1 MPAPVLTQSVVAKL
15 NVVIKNTAASTANDV
30 NYTITKV
37 TPLTSNTDS
46 NKVKVEAATGNDGHL
61 VGEIDDTAGVL
72 NAGTDQFS
80 LLYNLIGGA
89 YNANTAANTWVEGG
103 VTVDNTLDYT
113 AVTFTAKGTYSYELT
128 INGVTS
134 KVELVINEYPTL
146 TVKTAKL
153 GSADLPKLAD
163 GNFVVEET
171 AAATE
176 LVYGLEAK
184 NLPAGTLF
192 YKVYESSTAAAGD
205 FFIGDARPSATLP
218 TGIETAALSF
228 VVPTEAASR
237 LPELKFTDGVANVD
251 IELLAERTPVL
262 VAIDLTSTI
271 TRVYLV
277 VAVYRVKAATRTAV
291 AALTDATY
299 ELVGYTEIVVWVSDV
314 VIQA

>member
-1 MPAPVLTQSVVAKL
+1 M
-15 NVVIKNTAASTANDV
+15 AASTANDV
-30 NYTITKV
+30 NYTLTKT

-46 NKVKVEAATGNDGHL
+46 NKVAVVAATGNDGHL
-61 VGEIDDTAGVL
+61 AGQ
-72 NAGTDQFS
+72 AI
-80 LLYNLIGGA
+80 YNLIA
-89 YNANTAANTWVEGG
+89 NATSSPSGTFVAANP
-103 VTVDNTLDYT
+103 VDNTLDMLT
-113 AVTFTAKGTYSYELT
+113 VTFTAKGNYSYELT

-134 KVELVINEYPTL
+134 KIELVINEYPTL

-171 AAATE
+171 AAVTK

-192 YKVYESSTAAAGD
+192 YKVYESSTSAAGD
-205 FFIGDARPSATLP
+205 FFVSASGISRPGAV
-218 TGIETAALSF
+218 TGIESDALSF
-228 VVPTEAASR
+228 IVPTAAASR
-237 LPELKFTDGVANVD
+237 LSELKFTDGVANVD

-262 VAIDLTSTI
+262 SATALTSTI

-291 AALTDATY
+291 ATLTDATY